1 MQSNLS
7 SYFLRQDVIDKLIA
21 GGESDS
27 KEASRY
33 ANRLVEIAHIEDS
46 EHAGLEDPFDRSV
59 AIVFELFRD
68 EDLDPWNVDLSQFL
82 KLFGERIKKDSKKM
96 DLPACGRLIRLAWEV
111 LHGQAAD
118 LLDRALRDNEEETDD
133 LFIDWGWEM
142 EYDDDEFSF
151 TTNVLTGSAEPQ
163 LPSLFNERIRRDEG
177 RQVTLGELLSALKD
191 ACDDA
196 DDHKLR
202 EENRIRYAEDVKKA
216 LSNVGARMHDE
227 DLDGDIQ
234 SCWQAMKKVALENGR
249 KLGDEIPVEEVI
261 AQLRADLLH
270 EYGTEVDG
278 LDGEANVTAFISTLF
293 LTHRGYADVRQ
304 KVVPNG
310 QMVLVDR
317 WPQKGD
323 FHEVRLCIEGQKNE
337 LSERIKSQAG
347 GRVQH
352 IQRMAKRAEEA
363 ARKEAA
369 AAAAAA
375 AAQAEAEAAA
385 AEEFEAD
392 TTGNAEG
399 PVIEIT
405 LPEGM
410 GES

>member
-21 GGESDS
+21 GGEADS

-33 ANRLVEIAHIEDS
+33 ANRLVEIAHVEDS
-46 EHAGLEDPFDRSV
+46 EHAGLVDPFDRSV

-82 KLFGERIKKDSKKM
+82 KLFGERIKKDSKKV

-118 LLDRALRDNEEETDD
+118 LLDRTLRDNEEDD
-133 LFIDWGWEM
+133 EDMFIDWGWEM

-196 DDHKLR
+196 DELKLR
-202 EENRIRYAEDVKKA
+202 EENRIRHAEDVKTA

-234 SCWQAMKKVALENGR
+234 SCWQAMKMVALENGR
-249 KLGDEIPVEEVI
+249 KLGDEIPLEEVI
-261 AQLRADLLH
+261 SQLRDDLLH
-270 EYGTEVDG
+270 EYGLEVDG
-278 LDGEANVTAFISTLF
+278 LDGEANVTAFFSTLF
-293 LTHRGYADVRQ
+293 LTHRGFADVRQ

-310 QMVLVDR
+310 QMVLVDC
-317 WPQKGD
+317 WPQVDD
-323 FHEVRLCIEGQKNE
+323 FQQVQLCIAEKRNE
-337 LSERIKSQAG
+337 LSDRINSQAG
-347 GRVQH
+347 GREQY
-352 IQRMAKRAEEA
+352 IKRMAKRAEEV

-369 AAAAAA
+369 AAEAA
-375 AAQAEAEAAA
+375 AEAAA
-385 AEEFEAD
+385 AEAAAEEFETE

-399 PVIEIT
+399 PVIEMK
-405 LPEGM
+405 LPEEMEGN
-410 GES
+410 

>member
-1 MQSNLS
+1 
-7 SYFLRQDVIDKLIA
+7 
-21 GGESDS
+21 
-27 KEASRY
+27 
-33 ANRLVEIAHIEDS
+33 
-46 EHAGLEDPFDRSV
+46 
-59 AIVFELFRD
+59 
-68 EDLDPWNVDLSQFL
+68 
-82 KLFGERIKKDSKKM
+82 M

-202 EENRIRYAEDVKKA
+202 EENRIRHAEDVKKA

-317 WPQKGD
+317 WPQKDD

-347 GRVQH
+347 GRAQH

>member
-21 GGESDS
+21 GGEADS

-33 ANRLVEIAHIEDS
+33 ANRLVEIAHVEDS
-46 EHAGLEDPFDRSV
+46 EHAGLVDPFDRSV

-82 KLFGERIKKDSKKM
+82 KLFGERIKKDSKKV

-118 LLDRALRDNEEETDD
+118 LLDRTLRDNEEDD
-133 LFIDWGWEM
+133 EDMFIDWGWEM

-196 DDHKLR
+196 DELKLR
-202 EENRIRYAEDVKKA
+202 EENRIRHAEDVKTA

-249 KLGDEIPVEEVI
+249 KLGDEIPLEEVI
-261 AQLRADLLH
+261 SQLRDDLLH
-270 EYGTEVDG
+270 EYGLEVDG

-293 LTHRGYADVRQ
+293 LTHRGFADVRQ

-310 QMVLVDR
+310 QMVLVDC
-317 WPQKGD
+317 WPQIDD
-323 FHEVRLCIEGQKNE
+323 FQQVQLCIAEKRNE
-337 LSERIKSQAG
+337 LSDRINSQAG
-347 GRVQH
+347 GREQY
-352 IQRMAKRAEEA
+352 IKRMAKRAEEV

-369 AAAAAA
+369 AAEAAAEEAAAA
-375 AAQAEAEAAA
+375 EAA
-385 AEEFEAD
+385 AEEFETE

-399 PVIEIT
+399 PVIEMK
-405 LPEGM
+405 LPEEMEGN
-410 GES
+410 

>member
-21 GGESDS
+21 GGEADS

-33 ANRLVEIAHIEDS
+33 ANRLVEIAHVEDS
-46 EHAGLEDPFDRSV
+46 EHAGLVDPFDRSV

-82 KLFGERIKKDSKKM
+82 KLFGERIKKDSKKV

-118 LLDRALRDNEEETDD
+118 LLDRTLRDNEEDD
-133 LFIDWGWEM
+133 EDMFIDWGWEM

-196 DDHKLR
+196 DELKLR
-202 EENRIRYAEDVKKA
+202 EENRIRHAEDVKTA

-234 SCWQAMKKVALENGR
+234 SCWQAMKMVALENGR
-249 KLGDEIPVEEVI
+249 KLGDEIPLEEVI
-261 AQLRADLLH
+261 SQLRDDLLH
-270 EYGTEVDG
+270 EYGLEVDG

-293 LTHRGYADVRQ
+293 LTHRGFADVRQ

-310 QMVLVDR
+310 QMVLVDC
-317 WPQKGD
+317 WPQVDD
-323 FHEVRLCIEGQKNE
+323 FQQVQLCIAEKRNE
-337 LSERIKSQAG
+337 LSDRINSQAG
-347 GRVQH
+347 GREQY
-352 IQRMAKRAEEA
+352 IKRMAKRAEEV

-369 AAAAAA
+369 AAEAAAEEAAAA
-375 AAQAEAEAAA
+375 EAA
-385 AEEFEAD
+385 AEEFETE

-399 PVIEIT
+399 PVIEMK
-405 LPEGM
+405 LPEEMEGN
-410 GES
+410 

>member
-177 RQVTLGELLSALKD
+177 RQVTLGELLQRSKML
-191 ACDDA
+191 
-196 DDHKLR
+196 
-202 EENRIRYAEDVKKA
+202 V
-216 LSNVGARMHDE
+216 M
-227 DLDGDIQ
+227 
-234 SCWQAMKKVALENGR
+234 M
-249 KLGDEIPVEEVI
+249 
-261 AQLRADLLH
+261 
-270 EYGTEVDG
+270 
-278 LDGEANVTAFISTLF
+278 
-293 LTHRGYADVRQ
+293 LTTI
-304 KVVPNG
+304 N
-310 QMVLVDR
+310 
-317 WPQKGD
+317 
-323 FHEVRLCIEGQKNE
+323 
-337 LSERIKSQAG
+337 
-347 GRVQH
+347 
-352 IQRMAKRAEEA
+352 
-363 ARKEAA
+363 
-369 AAAAAA
+369 
-375 AAQAEAEAAA
+375 
-385 AEEFEAD
+385 
-392 TTGNAEG
+392 
-399 PVIEIT
+399 
-405 LPEGM
+405 
-410 GES
+410 